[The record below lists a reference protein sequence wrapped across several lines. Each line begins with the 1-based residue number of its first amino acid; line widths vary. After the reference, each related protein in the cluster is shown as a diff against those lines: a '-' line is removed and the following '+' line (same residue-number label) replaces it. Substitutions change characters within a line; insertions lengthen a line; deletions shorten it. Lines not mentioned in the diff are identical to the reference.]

1 MHSIL
6 ILNGPNLNMLGTRE
20 PDMYGTATLKD
31 IQKLC
36 EDTAEQLGLTVDFR
50 QSNHEGELITWI
62 QEAKETNVYKG
73 LVVNAAA
80 YTHSSI
86 GIHDAL
92 KLLDIPIIE
101 VHLSNPKEREDF
113 RHISLIEPVAEQ
125 VIAGKGPEGYKM
137 ALEAL
142 SNIIM

>member
-6 ILNGPNLNMLGTRE
+6 ILNGPNLNMLGKRE
-20 PDMYGTATLKD
+20 PDIYGTDTLED
-31 IQKLC
+31 IKILC
-36 EDTAEQLGLTVDFR
+36 EDVANKLGLTVNFL

-62 QEAKETNVYKG
+62 QEAKETDKYKG
-73 LVVNAAA
+73 LIINAAA
-80 YTHSSI
+80 YTHTSI

-113 RHISLIEPVAEQ
+113 RHISLIEPVAQQ
-125 VIAGKGPEGYKM
+125 VIAGKGPEGYKI
-137 ALEAL
+137 ALESL
-142 SNIIM
+142 STHIM